1 MSSEITKSPDINK
14 ILCCIAMG
22 PNAEWVLLH
31 ALQEAA
37 VHDAKVEI
45 LHIIP
50 VYDATMAT
58 PIVAFMGEEKFRQ
71 LAEEYKEETTEAIK
85 REIEE
90 LKDTII
96 RGHFDESVDA
106 IRNIH
111 VFEGDP
117 ELEILHMADQL
128 GVDMLIMGTHS
139 KSLSQYTFM
148 GSVAKKVL
156 KRARIPMLLVP
167 PPTA

>member
-1 MSSEITKSPDINK
+1 MSSAVNS

-22 PNAEWVLLH
+22 PNAEWVMLK
-31 ALQEAA
+31 ALIEAQA
-37 VHDAKVEI
+37 HDANVHI

-50 VYDATMAT
+50 AYDAAMAT
-58 PIVAFMGEEKFRQ
+58 PIVSFMGEEKFKQ
-71 LAEEYKEETTEAIK
+71 LVEEHKDEATAAIK
-85 REIEE
+85 KDIED
-90 LKDTII
+90 LKDRII
-96 RGHFDESVDA
+96 KEHLEGSVDR

-111 VFEGDP
+111 VYEGDP
-117 ELEILHMADQL
+117 ELEILHMCDEL

-139 KSLSQYTFM
+139 KKLSQYTFM

-156 KRARIPMLLVP
+156 RGGRIPMLLVP

>member
-1 MSSEITKSPDINK
+1 MSSAVNS

-22 PNAEWVLLH
+22 PNAEWVMLK
-31 ALQEAA
+31 ALIEAQA
-37 VHDAKVEI
+37 HDAGVHI

-50 VYDATMAT
+50 AYDAAMAT
-58 PIVAFMGEEKFRQ
+58 PIVSFMGEEKFKQ
-71 LAEEYKEETTEAIK
+71 LVEEHKDEATAAIK
-85 REIEE
+85 KDIED
-90 LKDTII
+90 LKDRII
-96 RGHFDESVDA
+96 KEHLEGSVDR

-111 VFEGDP
+111 VYEGDP
-117 ELEILHMADQL
+117 ELEILNMCDEL

-139 KSLSQYTFM
+139 KKLSQYTFM

-156 KRARIPMLLVP
+156 RGGRIPMLLVP